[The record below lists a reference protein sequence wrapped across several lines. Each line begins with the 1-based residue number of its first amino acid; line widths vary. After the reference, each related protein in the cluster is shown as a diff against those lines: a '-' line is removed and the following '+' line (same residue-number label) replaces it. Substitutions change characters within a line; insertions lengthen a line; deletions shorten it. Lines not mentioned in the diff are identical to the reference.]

1 MKCGIE
7 IIVGVILRK
16 PVVKVEIEA
25 FWIAI
30 LTLTAGDGLIYLSK
44 VYIYIYFVV
53 YVSFVFEIIILI
65 VGFPLAFYFCAFKL
79 LDRQQVKKCKL
90 CHSNNN

>member
-1 MKCGIE
+1 MKCEIE

-30 LTLTAGDGLIYLSK
+30 LTLTAGDGLSRNRGLLS
-44 VYIYIYFVV
+44 
-53 YVSFVFEIIILI
+53 L
-65 VGFPLAFYFCAFKL
+65 KL
-79 LDRQQVKKCKL
+79 HGSMQNIKPNSPNTKQLGNIQ
-90 CHSNNN
+90 N